1 MSPLRLY
8 RELAAWWPLFS
19 PPEDYVE
26 EASYLA
32 QILQETVV
40 PRPRTVLELG
50 SGGGSNAFHLKKQ
63 FAMTLV
69 DIAPDM
75 LAVSQA
81 INPECEHLI
90 GDMRSVRL
98 GRQFDAVF
106 IHDAIVYM
114 TSEDDLRLALETA
127 YVHCRPGGMALLVP
141 DHVRESFEPTTKH
154 GGRDGA
160 GRALRYLE
168 WQFDPDVSDS
178 TYTAHWAFLLRD
190 GDSVHVEY
198 DAHVFGLFP
207 RSAWLRLL
215 RDVGFQAKGL
225 TDPYKRDVFVAV
237 KPEG

>member
-1 MSPLRLY
+1 VSPLRLY

-50 SGGGSNAFHLKKQ
+50 SGGGSNAFHLKRQ

-90 GDMRSVRL
+90 GDIRCAWGVV
-98 GRQFDAVF
+98 DAVLST
-106 IHDAIVYM
+106 M
-114 TSEDDLRLALETA
+114 PSCMRQK
-127 YVHCRPGGMALLVP
+127 
-141 DHVRESFEPTTKH
+141 TTYA
-154 GGRDGA
+154 GA
-160 GRALRYLE
+160 
-168 WQFDPDVSDS
+168 
-178 TYTAHWAFLLRD
+178 
-190 GDSVHVEY
+190 
-198 DAHVFGLFP
+198 
-207 RSAWLRLL
+207 
-215 RDVGFQAKGL
+215 
-225 TDPYKRDVFVAV
+225 
-237 KPEG
+237 